1 MGGAVAD
8 DSLPAESPP
17 TLHLSKKKESIC
29 SSSSSKNSSK
39 RQRETDLDVEE
50 SGCKQYCSGKVIIN
64 EKNAEGEEK
73 PNDRLDLIRPPLPF
87 YMVQPTKK
95 SSGNAGLYR
104 LLHQQDHEDGENQ
117 SSGNESSM
125 GEEVAQQSLPRDQA
139 YDLESGFDQK
149 SGADEIGLTGFEMK
163 GSKPLKLFGFE
174 FTEISGAGAVQAGM
188 SASVSEPQENNNI
201 LVTGEAST
209 DQPHEEL
216 VTTEVIA
223 TKNEDSLGQK
233 GKSGDVESPV
243 EPGESGSTSNCLGSS
258 AQENRKYECQYCC
271 REFANSQALGGHQ
284 NAHKKERQ
292 QAKRA
297 HLLATRSAAASASR
311 SSSAWCGNINGN
323 LYGLHNRNFIY
334 NNSYFTRMQVFQE
347 DFPAFQTPQAVAAPS
362 IPHYIFSYPQQQPP
376 VQSSLSGLM
385 VSSQCGQFGL
395 NELRQVPIYG
405 DNVNNYTFNPATTL
419 PQPAVSIPSIHSNGL
434 SRIRQ
439 ASWSIRP
446 PCRSDEWQSDHA
458 AAAGVMPVEQK
469 SSDKF
474 GLELDLQ
481 LRIGPNANPKIY
493 FE

>member
-8 DSLPAESPP
+8 DIRLPAAESP
-17 TLHLSKKKESIC
+17 TLHLSKKRESIC
-29 SSSSSKNSSK
+29 SSSSSK

-50 SGCKQYCSGKVIIN
+50 AGCKQNCSGKVILD
-64 EKNAEGEEK
+64 EENAGGVGGGEK
-73 PNDRLDLIRPPLPF
+73 PNDRLDLKPLQPF
-87 YMVQPTKK
+87 YMLQPTK

-104 LLHQQDHEDGENQ
+104 LLHQQQDHEEYGENQ

-125 GEEVAQQSLPRDQA
+125 GEEVAQQSLPRDHQTC
-139 YDLESGFDQK
+139 DNLESGFDQR

-163 GSKPLKLFGFE
+163 GKPLKLFGFE
-174 FTEISGAGAVQAGM
+174 FTEIPTGAVLGT
-188 SASVSEPQENNNI
+188 SASELQENNI
-201 LVTGEAST
+201 LVAGEAST
-209 DQPHEEL
+209 EPHEEL
-216 VTTEVIA
+216 VTTEVIIA
-223 TKNEDSLGQK
+223 TKNEDSGGQK

-347 DFPAFQTPQAVAAPS
+347 DFPSFQTPQAVTAPS
-362 IPHYIFSYPQQQPP
+362 IPHYIFSYPQQQQPP

-419 PQPAVSIPSIHSNGL
+419 PQPALSIPSIHSSGL

-446 PCRSDEWQSDHA
+446 PCRSGEWQSDHA
-458 AAAGVMPVEQK
+458 AAAGVTPVEQK

-481 LRIGPNANPKIY
+481 LRIGPNANPKIC

>member
-1 MGGAVAD
+1 MGGAAAD
-8 DSLPAESPP
+8 DRLPVESP
-17 TLHLSKKKESIC
+17 TLHLSKKEELIC
-29 SSSSSKNSSK
+29 SSSSSKDSSK
-39 RQRETDLDVEE
+39 RQREADLDVEAD
-50 SGCKQYCSGKVIIN
+50 CKQHCNGKVIID
-64 EKNAEGEEK
+64 EENTGGGDK
-73 PNDRLDLIRPPLPF
+73 PNDRLDFGSLPF
-87 YMVQPTKK
+87 YMLQPTK
-95 SSGNAGLYR
+95 SSGNTGLYR

-125 GEEVAQQSLPRDQA
+125 GEEVAQQSLPRDQT
-139 YDLESGFDQK
+139 YDLESGFDQG
-149 SGADEIGLTGFEMK
+149 SGADEISLTGFR
-163 GSKPLKLFGFE
+163 GKPLKLFGFE
-174 FTEISGAGAVQAGM
+174 FTGISAGAIEGTNG
-188 SASVSEPQENNNI
+188 SEPQENI
-201 LVTGEAST
+201 IVAGEAST
-209 DQPHEEL
+209 EPLEEL
-216 VTTEVIA
+216 VTTEVIE
-223 TKNEDSLGQK
+223 TKTGDSGQK
-233 GKSGDVESPV
+233 GKLEDVGSPV

-284 NAHKKERQ
+284 NAHKKETQ

-297 HLLATRSAAASASR
+297 HLLATRSAAASANR
-311 SSSAWCGNINGN
+311 SSTAWCGNINGN
-323 LYGLHNRNFIY
+323 LYGLHHRNFLY

-347 DFPAFQTPQAVAAPS
+347 DFPTFQTPQAVAAPS
-362 IPHYIFSYPQQQPP
+362 IPHYIFSYQQQQPP

-405 DNVNNYTFNPATTL
+405 DNVNNYSFNPATTI
-419 PQPAVSIPSIHSNGL
+419 PQPAVSIPSIHSSGL

-458 AAAGVMPVEQK
+458 AAGVMPVEQK

-481 LRIGPNANPKIY
+481 LRIGSNANPKSR